1 MNNNNNFN
9 NEEKK
14 KKLSPEERAA
24 NMRLYLEKLSNMDYS
39 GYLPEESYHVHEKMR
54 GKYSE

>member
-1 MNNNNNFN
+1 MNNNNFN

-39 GYLPEESYHVHEKMR
+39 GYLPEESYHVHEKIR